1 MKTGIKRM
9 GLKQVKKSF
18 EGNLQEKF
26 ENSIQYSLE
35 VDKNEEITKLEINNS
50 SSNSVATDNQQK
62 VLFNFRD
69 HRSQK
74 SC

>member
-9 GLKQVKKSF
+9 GLKQVKKFF

-26 ENSIQYSLE
+26 ENNIQYSLE

>member
-9 GLKQVKKSF
+9 GLKQVKKFF

-35 VDKNEEITKLEINNS
+35 VDKNEEITKLKINNS
-50 SSNSVATDNQQK
+50 SSNLVATDNQQK

>member
-9 GLKQVKKSF
+9 GLKQVKKFF

-26 ENSIQYSLE
+26 ENKIQYSLE

>member
-9 GLKQVKKSF
+9 GLKQVKKFF

-26 ENSIQYSLE
+26 ENNIQYSLE
-35 VDKNEEITKLEINNS
+35 VDKNEEITKLEINNG

>member
-9 GLKQVKKSF
+9 GLKQVKKFF

-26 ENSIQYSLE
+26 ENNIQYSLE
-35 VDKNEEITKLEINNS
+35 VDKNEEITKLEINS
-50 SSNSVATDNQQK
+50 GSSNSVATDNQQK